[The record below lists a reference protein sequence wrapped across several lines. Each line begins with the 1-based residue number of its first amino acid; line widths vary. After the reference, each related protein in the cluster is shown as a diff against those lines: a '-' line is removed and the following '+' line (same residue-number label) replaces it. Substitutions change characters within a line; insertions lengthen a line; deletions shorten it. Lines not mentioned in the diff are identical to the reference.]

1 MVERSNEI
9 EEKKEKEE
17 MVEKVNKIEDKN
29 EKDEIGR
36 VSINEE
42 K

>member
-1 MVERSNEI
+1 
-9 EEKKEKEE
+9 
-17 MVEKVNKIEDKN
+17 MVEKVNQIEDKN

-42 K
+42 KLEAKETIDGEER